1 VIFYSLNDE
10 HIRTVLDFGLQHTQ
24 ES

>member
-1 VIFYSLNDE
+1 VIFYTLNDE